1 MSNLQNVTRIK
12 VVYDA
17 LQELAGEVVFVGGAV
32 VSLYAD
38 RPAIG
43 VRPTDDV
50 DIVVELMSYSGFAA
64 IEEKLRKKGF
74 AHDKESRIICRYK
87 VNGVIVD
94 IMPTGERILGFSNKW
109 YAEAFAN
116 SFQFSLGDQY
126 HIRLFQPAWFIASK
140 LEAFRDRGGNDG
152 RMSSDFEDIVFI
164 LNNRNAIWEE
174 MRSAPESFNQYLK
187 EQFNSLLTNQY
198 IYEWIGTHLEF
209 SEQRRV
215 NMIIGGLNQLLN

>member
-38 RPAIG
+38 RPSIG

-87 VNGVIVD
+87 INGVIVD
-94 IMPTGERILGFSNKW
+94 IMPTGEGILGFSNKW
-109 YAEAFAN
+109 YADAFAN
-116 SFQFSLGDQY
+116 SFEFLLDDQY
-126 HIRLFQPAWFIASK
+126 RIRLFQPAWFIASK
-140 LEAFRDRGGNDG
+140 LEAFNDRGGNDG

-164 LNNRNAIWEE
+164 LNNRNDIWEE
-174 MRSAPESFNQYLK
+174 MRGAPEPLNQYLK
-187 EQFNSLLTNQY
+187 EQFNSLLANQY
-198 IYEWIGTHLEF
+198 LYEWIGTHLEF

-215 NMIIGGLNQLLN
+215 NLIIGGLNQLL

>member
-38 RPAIG
+38 RPAIS

-50 DIVVELMSYSGFAA
+50 DIVVEIMSYSGFAT
-64 IEEKLRKKGF
+64 IEEKLREKGF
-74 AHDKESRIICRYK
+74 AHDKESRVICRYK
-87 VNGVIVD
+87 INGVIVD
-94 IMPTGERILGFSNKW
+94 IMPTGEGILGFSNKW

-116 SFQFSLGDQY
+116 SYKFLLDDQY

-140 LEAFRDRGGNDG
+140 LEAFKDRGGNDG

-164 LNNRNAIWEE
+164 LNNRNGIWEE
-174 MRSAPESFNQYLK
+174 MRNAPGPLNEYLK
-187 EQFNSLLTNQY
+187 EQFNNLLANQY

-215 NMIIGGLNQLLN
+215 NFIIGGLNQLLN

>member
-64 IEEKLRKKGF
+64 VEEKLRKKGF

-87 VNGVIVD
+87 INGVIVD
-94 IMPTGERILGFSNKW
+94 IMPTGEGILGFSNKW
-109 YAEAFAN
+109 YADAFAN
-116 SFQFSLGDQY
+116 SFEFLLDDQY
-126 HIRLFQPAWFIASK
+126 RIRLFQPAWFIASK
-140 LEAFRDRGGNDG
+140 LEAFNDRGGNDG

-164 LNNRNAIWEE
+164 LNNRNDIWQE
-174 MRSAPESFNQYLK
+174 MRSAPEPVKKYLK
-187 EQFNSLLTNQY
+187 EQFNSLLANQY

-215 NMIIGGLNQLLN
+215 NLIIGGLNQLLN